1 MIRVVLADDH
11 ELVRAGLAKMLAN
24 ATDITIVAEAGD
36 GREAL
41 NAMERIKE
49 VDVLVL
55 DLSLPKVSGVE
66 VLRRVREVH
75 PFTQVL
81 VVSMYPEEQYA
92 PRLIQM
98 GAAGYISKSRPA
110 WEVVQAIRVIAGGG
124 QAFDAPRETP
134 TKAPHDQ
141 LSAREYQVFVLILQG
156 RSISEIAAELDLN
169 ASTVSN
175 HVTAIRTKL
184 GANTVGDIVKYAA
197 REGLMDMP
205 AMTLR
210 RPPPE

>member
-11 ELVRAGLAKMLAN
+11 ELVRAGMAKTLATAG
-24 ATDITIVAEAGD
+24 DIQIVAEAGD
-36 GREAL
+36 GRAAL
-41 NAMERIKE
+41 NALNDHKD

-66 VLRRVREVH
+66 VLRRSRETH

-92 PRLIQM
+92 PRLIEM

-110 WEVVQAIRVIAGGG
+110 WEVLQAIRVVAGGG
-124 QAFDAPRETP
+124 KCFDANIVSA
-134 TKAPHDQ
+134 TKAPHEQ

-169 ASTVSN
+169 SSTVSN

-197 REGLMDMP
+197 REGLIDMP

-210 RPPPE
+210 RKPPE